1 MNTPQQTQNHQLLA
15 KQHQLAT
22 KIAAIWRGHAARHFD
37 IEDALWRKKRQTKKR
52 PAEPIAPPPKRCK
65 QNNTIQ
71 AAKAHAGDNWA
82 SIRDQVHIF
91 AKHQQQVHEAARDL
105 AKAIDILVQADSDI
119 PWVSPQH
126 PAEPAHN
133 LALRWEPAPAV
144 LQKLIWTQNK
154 RGFACPAS
162 KLIKFIQLD
171 AAPEVLEKLIWIQ
184 INQNKWGFAW
194 TEFLLTVYKRQAI
207 LAKVGKVPN
216 AYEAKCILAEINA

>member
-1 MNTPQQTQNHQLLA
+1 MNTSQ
-15 KQHQLAT
+15 
-22 KIAAIWRGHAARHFD
+22 
-37 IEDALWRKKRQTKKR
+37 QTKKR
-52 PAEPIAPPPKRCK
+52 PAEPIAPPPKRCR

-105 AKAIDILVQADSDI
+105 AKAIDILVQAESDI

-144 LQKLIWTQNK
+144 LQKLIWTHQNK

-171 AAPEVLEKLIWIQ
+171 AAPEVLEKLIWTQ